1 VTGLGNRVV
10 IIGPAPQY
18 SERLVGGEVM
28 VAQFT
33 ELMSA
38 IKIRGRL
45 DIVSDLSLAESR
57 G

>member
-1 VTGLGNRVV
+1 VV